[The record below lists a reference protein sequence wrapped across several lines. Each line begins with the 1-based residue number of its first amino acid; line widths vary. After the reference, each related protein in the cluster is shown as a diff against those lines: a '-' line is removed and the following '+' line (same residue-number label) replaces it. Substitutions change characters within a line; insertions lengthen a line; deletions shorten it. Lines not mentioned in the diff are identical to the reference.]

1 MLFACLERDTAGCK
15 RKLTAGF
22 TLVCRRTACRIAQEV
37 LRLCWLSAWPLEGL
51 IDQTKV
57 NPSTAA
63 NVDKKIP
70 ECFFTVENVC
80 VSSTGSW
87 QGTFVASSGPRQL
100 WDKTRYDGWCMF
112 AIQTL
117 DLSVHPMYTFKL
129 VLTPPGQSVV
139 VGPPNG
145 QCPSTARLRG
155 SFFRTFR

>member
-63 NVDKKIP
+63 NVDEKIP

-87 QGTFVASSGPRQL
+87 QGTFIASSGPWQL
-100 WDKTRYDGWCMF
+100 WDKTRYDGWF

-117 DLSVHPMYTFKL
+117 HLSVHPMYTFKL
-129 VLTPPGQSVV
+129 VFTAPGQSVV
-139 VGPPNG
+139 VCPPNG

-155 SFFRTFR
+155 SFFRTFG